1 MEKILSIIMAI
12 VMLVVSS
19 FVPGF
24 VMPGTETMTVNEWL
38 AEVNEAFGLNAL
50 QGITGSSDLE
60 IAEAWGVIVDYTAED
75 LDLEAPVSADFV
87 ATTLVNAAFLKAT
100 DEELMAVTI
109 RNSSELPTYEKV
121 AVAVA
126 RGVIETNAIGMVPTY
141 AMDKADALAAL
152 EIAVNLRNNRSFDG
166 EEYAIDYVDGVKEVD
181 ADFTADGNVLTFAEE
196 TDLVEGD
203 VFVAG
208 NDAFVA
214 DVVEGNTVITSEVD
228 AENVIETVDY
238 EGSFSPVLQTAAI
251 TDGNGEVISEGA
263 DLAGLD
269 GFDLKNAI
277 NDYLKDANLI
287 QSLLNI
293 SFSVGG
299 FKVKVK
305 VTGNDSLY
313 ISVGKSLADGH
324 VNVLKEYELSDLK
337 INAKFDADI
346 KALKFNEVYLTST
359 YDLVDTTTF
368 SGSYTAS
375 LVERELGEGA
385 DAVTFLDRVK
395 GGLFDVAEGET
406 QIDIAKFDIPIGNT
420 SLTIGLNFSLV
431 IGVDGYIKFI
441 VTSENQTGIEI
452 INNKARIIYEEEVV
466 DNQIDAYGN
475 FSICLG
481 FGVGLGILGYEI
493 VDARVIGGIGAEVFA
508 TLKFVDANGEV
519 ISEAT
524 ENVAIDAVSAALV
537 DSDLDIDTELQGR
550 VSLYG
555 ILRVELGKDSL
566 IGKIG
571 LDKTWTFYDRGID
584 EAYFL
589 TYSFSA

>member
-38 AEVNEAFGLNAL
+38 AEVNDAFGLNVL
-50 QGITGSSDLE
+50 QGVTGSSDLE
-60 IAEAWGVIVDYTAED
+60 IAEKWKVIVDYDAD
-75 LDLEAPVSADFV
+75 ALDLEAPVSADFV
-87 ATTLVNAAFLKAT
+87 ATTLVNAAFLTAT

-109 RNSSELPTYEKV
+109 RNSSELPTYKKV
-121 AVAVA
+121 AIAVA

-152 EIAVNLRNNRSFDG
+152 DVAVQLWKNRSFDG
-166 EEYAIDYVDGVKEVD
+166 EEYAIDYVEGVKEID

-324 VNVLKEYELSDLK
+324 VNILKEYELSDLK

-550 VSLYG
+550 ISLYG

>member
-550 VSLYG
+550 ISLYG

>member
-38 AEVNEAFGLNAL
+38 AEVNDAFGLNVL
-50 QGITGSSDLE
+50 QGVTGSTDLE
-60 IAEAWGVIVDYTAED
+60 IAEYWKVIVDYDAD
-75 LDLEAPVSADFV
+75 ALDLEAPVSADFV
-87 ATTLVNAAFLKAT
+87 ATTLVNAAFLTAT
-100 DEELMAVTI
+100 EEELMAVTI
-109 RNSSELPTYEKV
+109 RNSSELPTYDKV

-141 AMDKADALAAL
+141 AMDKADAMAAL
-152 EIAVNLRNNRSFDG
+152 DVAVNLWKNRSFDG

-228 AENVIETVDY
+228 AEKVIETVDY

-251 TDGNGEVISEGA
+251 TDGNGEIISEGA

-269 GFDLKNAI
+269 GFDVKDAI

-313 ISVGKSLADGH
+313 ISIGKSLADGH
-324 VNVLKEYELSDLK
+324 VNILKEYELSDLK

-406 QIDIAKFDIPIGNT
+406 KIDIAKFDIPIGNT

-452 INNKARIIYEEEVV
+452 INNKARIIYEEEVI

-481 FGVGLGILGYEI
+481 FGVSLGILGYDI
-493 VDARVIGGIGAEVFA
+493 VDARVIGGLGAEVYA
-508 TLKFVDANGEV
+508 TLKFVDASGEV

-524 ENVAIDAVSAALV
+524 ENVAIDAVSAAV
-537 DSDLDIDTELQGR
+537 ADSDLDIDVDLKGQVR
-550 VSLYG
+550 LYG

-571 LDKTWTFYDRGID
+571 LDKTWTFYDRGIE
-584 EAYFL
+584 EAYFY
-589 TYSFSA
+589 TYTFAA

>member
-214 DVVEGNTVITSEVD
+214 DIVEGNTVITSEVD

-452 INNKARIIYEEEVV
+452 INNKARIIYEEEVL

-550 VSLYG
+550 ISLYG
-555 ILRVELGKDSL
+555 ILRVELGKESL

>member
-60 IAEAWGVIVDYTAED
+60 IAESWGVIVDYTAED

-87 ATTLVNAAFLKAT
+87 ATTLVNAAFLEAT
-100 DEELMAVTI
+100 EEELMAVTI

>member
-452 INNKARIIYEEEVV
+452 INNKARIIYEEEVL

-550 VSLYG
+550 ISLYG

>member
-1 MEKILSIIMAI
+1 MEKIISIIMAV
-12 VMLVVSS
+12 VMLVMSS

-38 AEVNEAFGLNAL
+38 AEVNEAFGLNVL
-50 QGITGSSDLE
+50 QDITGSTDLE
-60 IAEAWGVIVDYTAED
+60 IAETWGVIVDYDSDA
-75 LDLEAPVSADFV
+75 LDLEANVSADFV
-87 ATTLVNAAFLKAT
+87 ATTLVNAAGLEAT
-100 DEELMAVTI
+100 EEELMAVEI
-109 RNSSELPTYEKV
+109 RNADELATYDKVVV
-121 AVAVA
+121 AVAK
-126 RGVIETNAIGMVPTY
+126 GVIEVNAIGMVPTY

-152 EIAVNLRNNRSFDG
+152 DVAVDLWKNRSFDG

-196 TDLVEGD
+196 TDIVEGD

-208 NDAFVA
+208 NEAFVA
-214 DVVEGNTVITSEVD
+214 DVVEGNTVTTSEVD
-228 AENVIETVDY
+228 AKEVIDTVDY
-238 EGSFSPVLQTAAI
+238 EGSFEPILATAAV
-251 TDGNGEVISEGA
+251 TDGTGEVVSEGA
-263 DLAGLD
+263 DLVGLD
-269 GFDLKNAI
+269 AFDLKREI
-277 NDYLKDANLI
+277 NNILKDANII
-287 QSLLNI
+287 QSLANI

-305 VTGNDSLY
+305 VTGDSDLY
-313 ISVGKSLADGH
+313 ISIGKSLADGH
-324 VNVLKEYELSDLK
+324 VNILKEYELSNLK
-337 INAKFDADI
+337 IDAKFDADI
-346 KALKFNEVYLTST
+346 KSLKFNEVYLTST
-359 YDLVDTTTF
+359 YDLIDTTTF

-385 DAVTFLDRVK
+385 DAVSFLDRVK
-395 GGLFDVAEGET
+395 GGLFDMAEGET

-441 VTSENQTGIEI
+441 VTSENETGIEI
-452 INNKARIIYEEEVV
+452 INNKARLIYEEEVL
-466 DNQIDAYGN
+466 DNRIDAYGN

-481 FGVGLGILGYEI
+481 FGVGFGILGYDI

-524 ENVAIDAVSAALV
+524 ENVAIDAVSAAIA
-537 DSDLDIDTELQGR
+537 DTDLDIDVDLKGQVR
-550 VSLYG
+550 LYG

-566 IGKIG
+566 LGEIG
-571 LDKTWTFYDRGID
+571 LDQSWTFYDRGIE
-584 EAYFL
+584 EAYFY
-589 TYSFSA
+589 TYTFDA

>member
-452 INNKARIIYEEEVV
+452 INNKARIIYEEEVL

>member
-1 MEKILSIIMAI
+1 MEKILSIVMAI

-38 AEVNEAFGLNAL
+38 TEVNEAFNLNAL
-50 QGITGSSDLE
+50 QGITGSTTLE
-60 IAEAWGVIVDYTAED
+60 IAEKWGVVVDYKAEEI
-75 LDLEAPVSADFV
+75 DLEAPVSADFV
-87 ATTLVNAAFLKAT
+87 ATTLVNAANLTAT
-100 DEELMAVTI
+100 EEELFAVSI
-109 RNSSELPTYEKV
+109 RNSGELKTYEKV
-121 AVAVA
+121 AIAVA
-126 RGVIETNAIGMVPTY
+126 NGVVETNAIGMVPTY
-141 AMDKADALAAL
+141 AMDKADAMAAL
-152 EIAVNLRNNRSFDG
+152 EVAVSLWTDRSFDG
-166 EEYAIDYVDGVKEVD
+166 EEYALDYVDGVKEVD

-196 TDLVEGD
+196 TDLVAGD

-208 NDAFVA
+208 NEAFVA
-214 DVVEGNTVITSEVD
+214 DVVEGNTVTTSEVD
-228 AENVIETVDY
+228 AKEVINTVDY

-269 GFDLKNAI
+269 GLDLKKELNNI
-277 NDYLKDANLI
+277 LKDANLI
-287 QSLLNI
+287 QSLANI

-305 VTGNDSLY
+305 VTDTNALY
-313 ISVGKSLADGH
+313 ISIGKSLANGH

-375 LVERELGEGA
+375 LVERELGDGA

-395 GGLFDVAEGET
+395 GGLFDVAEAET

-481 FGVGLGILGYEI
+481 FGVGLGILGYDI
-493 VDARVIGGIGAEVFA
+493 VDARVIGGIGAEVYA
-508 TLKFVDANGEV
+508 TLKFVDSNGEV

-524 ENVAIDAVSAALV
+524 ENVAIDAVSAAIV
-537 DSDLDIDTELQGR
+537 DSDLDIDVDLQGQVR
-550 VSLYG
+550 LYG

-566 IGKIG
+566 IGEIG
-571 LDKTWTFYDRGID
+571 LDKTWTFYDRGIE
-584 EAYFL
+584 EAYFMV
-589 TYSFSA
+589 YSFSA

>member
-38 AEVNEAFGLNAL
+38 AEVNDAFGLNVL
-50 QGITGSSDLE
+50 QGVTGSTDLE
-60 IAEAWGVIVDYTAED
+60 IAEQWKVIVDYDAD
-75 LDLEAPVSADFV
+75 ALDLEAPVSADFV
-87 ATTLVNAAFLKAT
+87 ATTLVNAAFLTAT

-109 RNSSELPTYEKV
+109 RNSSELPTYDKV

-141 AMDKADALAAL
+141 AMDKADAMAAL
-152 EIAVNLRNNRSFDG
+152 DVAVNLWKNRSFDG

-196 TDLVEGD
+196 TGLVEGD

-228 AENVIETVDY
+228 AEKVIETVDY

-251 TDGNGEVISEGA
+251 TDGNGEIISEGA

-269 GFDLKNAI
+269 GFDLKDAI

-313 ISVGKSLADGH
+313 ISVGKSLGDGH

-481 FGVGLGILGYEI
+481 FGVSLGILGYDI
-493 VDARVIGGIGAEVFA
+493 VDARVIGGIGAEVYA

-524 ENVAIDAVSAALV
+524 ENVAIDAVSAAV
-537 DSDLDIDTELQGR
+537 ADSDLDIDVDLKGQVR
-550 VSLYG
+550 LYG

-571 LDKTWTFYDRGID
+571 LDKTWTFYDRGIE
-584 EAYFL
+584 EAYFMV
-589 TYSFSA
+589 YSFSA

>member
-1 MEKILSIIMAI
+1 MAI

-19 FVPGF
+19 FIPGF

-38 AEVNEAFGLNAL
+38 AEVNEAFGLNLL
-50 QGITGSSDLE
+50 QDITGSTDLE
-60 IAEAWGVIVDYTAED
+60 IAEAWNVLIDYDVDAID
-75 LDLEAPVSADFV
+75 VDANVSADFV
-87 ATTLVNAAFLKAT
+87 ATTLVNAAGLEAT
-100 DEELMAVTI
+100 EEELLAVNI
-109 RNSSELPTYEKV
+109 KNEGDLPTYDKV
-121 AVAVA
+121 AIAVA
-126 RGVIETNAIGMVPTY
+126 KGVIEVNAIGMVPTY
-141 AMDKADALAAL
+141 AMDKADAMAAL
-152 EIAVNLRNNRSFDG
+152 DVATDLWKNRSFDG
-166 EEYAIDYVDGVKEVD
+166 EEYAIDYVDSVKEVD

-208 NDAFVA
+208 NEAFVA
-214 DVVEGNTVITSEVD
+214 DVVEGNTVVTSEAD
-228 AENVIETVDY
+228 AKEVIETVDY
-238 EGSFSPVLQTAAI
+238 EGSFEPVLATAAI

-263 DLAGLD
+263 DLSGLD
-269 GFDLKNAI
+269 GFDLKKEI
-277 NDYLKDANLI
+277 NNILKDANLI
-287 QSLLNI
+287 QSLANI

-299 FKVKVK
+299 FKIKIK
-305 VTGNDSLY
+305 VTGDSDLY
-313 ISVGKSLADGH
+313 ISIGKSLANGH
-324 VNVLKEYELSDLK
+324 VNVLKEYELSNLK
-337 INAKFDADI
+337 IDAKFDADI

-406 QIDIAKFDIPIGNT
+406 QIDIAKFDIPIGST

-441 VTSENQTGIEI
+441 VTSENETGIEI

-466 DNQIDAYGN
+466 DNRIDAYGN

-481 FGVGLGILGYEI
+481 FGVGFGILGI
-493 VDARVIGGIGAEVFA
+493 DIIDARVIGGIGAEVFA

-537 DSDLDIDTELQGR
+537 DSDLDIDVALKGEIR
-550 VSLYG
+550 LYG

-566 IGKIG
+566 LGEIG
-571 LDKTWTFYDRGID
+571 LDQSWTFYDRGIS
-584 EAYFL
+584 EAYFY
-589 TYSFSA
+589 TYTFEA

>member
-181 ADFTADGNVLTFAEE
+181 ADFTAVGNVLTFAEE

-214 DVVEGNTVITSEVD
+214 DAVEGNTVITSEVD

-452 INNKARIIYEEEVV
+452 INNKARIIYEEEVL

-550 VSLYG
+550 ISLYG

>member
-1 MEKILSIIMAI
+1 MDKIISIVMAI

-19 FVPGF
+19 FIPGF

-38 AEVNEAFGLNAL
+38 AEVNEAFGLNLL
-50 QGITGSSDLE
+50 QDITGSTDLE
-60 IAEAWGVIVDYTAED
+60 IAEAWNVLIDYDVDAID
-75 LDLEAPVSADFV
+75 VDANVSADFV
-87 ATTLVNAAFLKAT
+87 ATTLVNAAGLEAT
-100 DEELMAVTI
+100 EEELLAVNI
-109 RNSSELPTYEKV
+109 KNEGDLPTYDKV
-121 AVAVA
+121 AIAVA
-126 RGVIETNAIGMVPTY
+126 KGVIEVNAIGMVPTY
-141 AMDKADALAAL
+141 AMDKADAMAAL
-152 EIAVNLRNNRSFDG
+152 DVATDLWKNRSFDG
-166 EEYAIDYVDGVKEVD
+166 EEYAIDYVDSVKEVD

-196 TDLVEGD
+196 IDLVEGD

-208 NDAFVA
+208 NEAFVA
-214 DVVEGNTVITSEVD
+214 DVVEGNTVVTSEAD
-228 AENVIETVDY
+228 AKEVIETVDY
-238 EGSFSPVLQTAAI
+238 EGSFEPVLATAAI

-263 DLAGLD
+263 DLSGLD
-269 GFDLKNAI
+269 GFDLKKEI
-277 NDYLKDANLI
+277 NNILKDANLI
-287 QSLLNI
+287 QSLANI

-299 FKVKVK
+299 FKIKIK
-305 VTGNDSLY
+305 VTGDSDLY
-313 ISVGKSLADGH
+313 ISIGKSLANGH
-324 VNVLKEYELSDLK
+324 VNILKEYELSNLK
-337 INAKFDADI
+337 IDAKFDADI

-406 QIDIAKFDIPIGNT
+406 QIDIAKFDIPIGST

-441 VTSENQTGIEI
+441 VTSENETGIEI

-466 DNQIDAYGN
+466 DNRIDAYGN

-481 FGVGLGILGYEI
+481 FGVGFGILGI
-493 VDARVIGGIGAEVFA
+493 DIIDARVIGGIGAEVFA

-537 DSDLDIDTELQGR
+537 DSDLDIDVALKGEIR
-550 VSLYG
+550 LYG

-566 IGKIG
+566 LGEIG
-571 LDKTWTFYDRGID
+571 LDQSWTFYDRGIS
-584 EAYFL
+584 EAYFY
-589 TYSFSA
+589 TYTFEA

>member
-214 DVVEGNTVITSEVD
+214 DIVEGNTVITSEVD

-452 INNKARIIYEEEVV
+452 INNKARIIYEEEVL

-550 VSLYG
+550 ISLYG

>member
-38 AEVNEAFGLNAL
+38 AEVNEAFNLNVL

-60 IAEAWGVIVDYTAED
+60 IAETWGVIVDYEPEN
-75 LDLEAPVSADFV
+75 LDLEAPVAADFV
-87 ATTLVNAAFLKAT
+87 ATTLVNAANLEAT
-100 DEELMAVTI
+100 AEELLAVTI

-141 AMDKADALAAL
+141 AMDKADAMEAL
-152 EIAVNLRNNRSFDG
+152 KVAVDLWENRGFDG
-166 EEYAIDYVDGVKEVD
+166 EEYAIDYVDGVKEID

-196 TDLVEGD
+196 TDLVAGD

-208 NDAFVA
+208 NEAFVA
-214 DVVEGNTVITSEVD
+214 DVVEGNTVTTSEAD
-228 AENVIETVDY
+228 AKEVIETVDY

-263 DLAGLD
+263 DFTGVD
-269 GFDLKNAI
+269 GFDLKKEI
-277 NDYLKDANLI
+277 NEILRDANLI
-287 QSLLNI
+287 QSLANI

-305 VTGNDSLY
+305 VTGTDSLY
-313 ISVGKSLADGH
+313 ISIGKSLGNGH

-452 INNKARIIYEEEVV
+452 INNKARIIYEEEVL

-481 FGVGLGILGYEI
+481 FGIGLGILGYEI

-524 ENVAIDAVSAALV
+524 ENVAIDAVSAAVV
-537 DSDLDIDTELQGR
+537 DSDLDIDVDLRGEVR
-550 VSLYG
+550 LYG

-566 IGKIG
+566 LGEIG
-571 LDKTWTFYDRGID
+571 LDQSWTFYDRGIE
-584 EAYFL
+584 EAYFMV
-589 TYSFSA
+589 YSFEA

>member
-19 FVPGF
+19 FIPGF

-38 AEVNEAFGLNAL
+38 AAVNEEFNLNTF
-50 QGITGSSDLE
+50 QDFTGSSDYE
-60 IAEAWGVIVDYTAED
+60 IAEAMGVLVDYED
-75 LDLEAPVSADFV
+75 GELDLEAPVSADFV
-87 ATTLVNAAFLKAT
+87 ATTLVNVAALKAT
-100 DEELMAVTI
+100 EEELLAVRI
-109 RNSSELPTYEKV
+109 INSAELEHYEKV

-141 AMDKADALAAL
+141 AMDKADAMEAL
-152 EIAVNLRNNRSFDG
+152 DVASDLWKNRSFDG
-166 EEYAIDYVDGVKEVD
+166 EEYALDYVDGVKEVD

-196 TDLVEGD
+196 TDLVAGD

-208 NDAFVA
+208 NEAFVA
-214 DVVEGNTVITSEVD
+214 DVVEGNTVTTSEADVK
-228 AENVIETVDY
+228 EVIDTIDY

-269 GFDLKNAI
+269 GFDLKEEI
-277 NDYLKDANLI
+277 NNILKDANLI
-287 QSLLNI
+287 QSLANI

-299 FKVKVK
+299 FKIKIK

-313 ISVGKSLADGH
+313 ISIGKSLANGH
-324 VNVLKEYELSDLK
+324 VNILKEYELSDLK

-346 KALKFNEVYLTST
+346 KSLKFNEVYLTST

-375 LVERELGEGA
+375 LVERELGDGA

-406 QIDIAKFDIPIGNT
+406 QIDIAQFDIPIGNT

-452 INNKARIIYEEEVV
+452 INNKARIIYDEEVV
-466 DNQIDAYGN
+466 DNRIDAYGN

-508 TLKFVDANGEV
+508 SLKFVDANGEV

-524 ENVAIDAVSAALV
+524 ENVAIDAVSAAIA
-537 DSDLDIDTELQGR
+537 DSDLDIDVDLKGQVR
-550 VSLYG
+550 LYG

-566 IGKIG
+566 IGEIG
-571 LDKTWTFYDRGID
+571 LDKTWTFYDRGIE
-584 EAYFL
+584 EAYFM
-589 TYSFSA
+589 TYSFDA